1 MVLGVII
8 KLSVGSIMW
17 VSGDYK
23 VTRQDHKVFNKDN
36 KVDRTKN
43 YKLEIKFIKSFLGR
57 VTRFEDKLMKKGP

>member
-1 MVLGVII
+1 
-8 KLSVGSIMW
+8 MW

-43 YKLEIKFIKSFLGR
+43 CKLEIKFIKSFLGR
-57 VTRFEDKLMKKGP
+57 VARFEDKLNG